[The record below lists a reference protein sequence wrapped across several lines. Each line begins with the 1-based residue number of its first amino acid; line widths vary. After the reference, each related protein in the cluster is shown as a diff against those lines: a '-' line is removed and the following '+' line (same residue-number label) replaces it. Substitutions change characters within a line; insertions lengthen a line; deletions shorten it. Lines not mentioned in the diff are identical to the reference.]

1 MSEEAGTGRSSA
13 RFVAWGYAFDSQDR
27 ETATFVVFLECDPA
41 ARLDSV
47 SLFNIQN
54 HFSSAGSLT
63 PVIPNQ
69 LQGSCG
75 DLETLLAMPLNANT
89 SLCKDVVNLLAGS
102 KRLWFNELPRCR

>member
-1 MSEEAGTGRSSA
+1 MGVR
-13 RFVAWGYAFDSQDR
+13 VDSQDR
-27 ETATFVVFLECDPA
+27 ETATFVVFLECDPAA

-89 SLCKDVVNLLAGS
+89 SLCKDVGNLLAGS
-102 KRLWFNELPRCR
+102 KRLWFNALPRCR